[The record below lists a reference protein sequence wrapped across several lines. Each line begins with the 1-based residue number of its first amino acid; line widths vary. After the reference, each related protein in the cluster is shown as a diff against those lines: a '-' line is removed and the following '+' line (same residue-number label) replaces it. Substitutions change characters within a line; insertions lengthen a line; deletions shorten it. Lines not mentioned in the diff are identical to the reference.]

1 MDMPAFL
8 GATGDIIIA
17 LGALFMALY
26 TFSEKFR
33 KWIDGKLKDSDSIK
47 NLNTKH
53 KELEKKEQSL
63 ENNCELRSKKIDEIC
78 ENLNNVIDKMDTK
91 CDNLT
96 KVIDKLDDKVE
107 KDNKSTLLTLKSQ
120 IIDICSRVSRYGG
133 ITQAD
138 KQLLCEL
145 YHEYV
150 DVWKENHYVK
160 SEAKKVIEYAS
171 VIDDY
176 KEVK

>member
-33 KWIDGKLKDSDSIK
+33 KWIDSHLKNTDSIK

-53 KELEKKEQSL
+53 QELENKEILL
-63 ENNCELRSKKIDEIC
+63 ENNCELRSKKIDEIY
-78 ENLNNVIDKMDTK
+78 ENINNVIDKLDKK
-91 CDNLT
+91 CDNIT
-96 KVIDKLDDKVE
+96 NVMDKIDDKVE

-133 ITQAD
+133 ITSAD

-150 DVWKENHYVK
+150 DVT
-160 SEAKKVIEYAS
+160 
-171 VIDDY
+171 DLL
-176 KEVK
+176 